1 MHEYETPDRTIE
13 QRMEALG
20 KANRHRVIRAAWKK
34 QAKRGEVSVPQLVL
48 EPPPEFESMKVF
60 DVLMAIPHWGRSKT
74 TTVMRVAGV
83 SMAKTIDGMTERQ
96 CRELV
101 ALMPRPRSAGS
112 RGTVRK

>member
-60 DVLMAIPHWGRSKT
+60 DAVLAAPKYGRVKANNLLKVARVSQSKT
-74 TTVMRVAGV
+74 VGGLSERQRAELV
-83 SMAKTIDGMTERQ
+83 SM
-96 CRELV
+96 L
-101 ALMPRPRSAGS
+101 PRSAGS